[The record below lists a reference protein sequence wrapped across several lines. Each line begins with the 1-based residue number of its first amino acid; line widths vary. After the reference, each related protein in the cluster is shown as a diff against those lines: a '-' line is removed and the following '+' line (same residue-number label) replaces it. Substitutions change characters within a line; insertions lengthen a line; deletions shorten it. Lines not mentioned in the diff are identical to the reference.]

1 MPRTWKHVRGSFFA
15 QMAQKMQHH
24 AMRAT
29 ALVAPNYDP
38 ALIEI

>member
-1 MPRTWKHVRGSFFA
+1 MCGALFLHRWL
-15 QMAQKMQHH
+15 QKMQHH

-29 ALVAPNYDP
+29 ALVAPSYDP